1 MNSVIFSNLHQRS
14 ASLRCSAS
22 RGFYFKFTFSS
33 DAGSSGLSGSS
44 SMLNLSP
51 DIGDMDHNS
60 HDSSGHGG
68 FYLLRKDSE
77 RRLPLVHILTKDMEQ
92 VPHPSISLFVSLSL
106 SLSLSFTIS
115 LSLSFSLSLSLS
127 LSLPLS
133 LSLSLCSLYM
143 SFSSSLFHSRFL
155 FELYAQIYF

>member
-1 MNSVIFSNLHQRS
+1 MNSVIFSNLHQKS
-14 ASLRCSAS
+14 TSLRCSECVPPLEVS
-22 RGFYFKFTFSS
+22 TFTFSS

-77 RRLPLVHILTKDMEQ
+77 RRITLVHILTKDMEQ
-92 VPHPSISLFVSLSL
+92 VPHPPISPSLSL
-106 SLSLSFTIS
+106 SLFLCSLYM
-115 LSLSFSLSLSLS
+115 
-127 LSLPLS
+127 
-133 LSLSLCSLYM
+133 SLSLCSL
-143 SFSSSLFHSRFL
+143 
-155 FELYAQIYF
+155 